1 MARSRARTAATVIGL
16 ITAATAGVLA
26 VQEARRRQL
35 AADAA
40 NGGGSPVSTT
50 SRNARSAAMA
60 GVGAKAGG
68 AYALHRAK
76 RAFAS
81 AERQAE
87 LDTAFEL
94 KTAESITE
102 ALGNMKGAMM
112 KLGQMAS
119 YLDQGMPEH
128 VRTALAELQSN
139 APPMSPELAAQVV
152 IEELG
157 LPPEHAYAEW
167 DPRPIASASIGQ
179 VHRAITHDGRAV
191 AVKVQYPGVGDAIRA
206 DLDNAGLLFGAIGM
220 LFPGLEPEPLVA
232 ELRTRLVE
240 ELDYRIE
247 ADNQRLFA
255 DFYRGHPFIHVP
267 EVVDEL
273 STERVLTT
281 ELAEGVRFEEAERWS
296 QEERDL
302 AAESIFRFVFG
313 SLYRLHAFNGDPHPG
328 NYLFRPG
335 GQVTFLD
342 FGLVKRFTPDEIRIL
357 ERMITA
363 MVLHRDIAEYRRV
376 IEEIGMLRAGTS
388 FTDDEVEDYFGH
400 FYDFVL
406 RDEVATITPEYA
418 SETVRRFFD
427 TSGPYGPIMKSANVP
442 PTFVIVQRINLGLY
456 AIFGQLRATANWR
469 RMSEELWPFVA
480 GPPSTALG
488 HQAAAWMAAHPGR

>member
-1 MARSRARTAATVIGL
+1 MARSRVRTAATVLGIV
-16 ITAATAGVLA
+16 TAAAAGALA
-26 VQEARRRQL
+26 VKEAHRRATTRL
-35 AADAA
+35 YPGAA
-40 NGGGSPVSTT
+40 PVSST

-68 AYALHRAK
+68 AYAVHRAK

-81 AERQAE
+81 AERQVE

-94 KTAESITE
+94 KTAESITQ

-119 YLDQGMPEH
+119 YLDQGLPEH

-139 APPMSPELAAQVV
+139 APPMSAELSGQV
-152 IEELG
+152 ITEELG
-157 LPPEHAYAEW
+157 DAPERVFAEW
-167 DPRPIASASIGQ
+167 DPVPIAAASIGQ
-179 VHRAITHDGRAV
+179 VHRAITQDGRAV
-191 AVKVQYPGVGDAIRA
+191 AVKVQYPGVGEAIRA

-232 ELRTRLVE
+232 ELRERLVE
-240 ELDYRIE
+240 ELDYQLE

-267 EVVDEL
+267 EVLDDL
-273 STERVLTT
+273 STSRVLTT
-281 ELAEGVRFEEAERWS
+281 ELAEGVRFEVAETWS

-342 FGLVKRFTPDEIRIL
+342 FGLVKRFTHDEVAVL

-363 MVLHRDIAEYRRV
+363 MVLHGDIPEYRRT
-376 IEEIGMLRAGTS
+376 IEEIGMLKPGAP

-406 RDEVATITPEYA
+406 RDEVATITSDYA

-427 TSGPYGPIMKSANVP
+427 AGGPYGPIMKAANVP
-442 PTFVIVQRINLGLY
+442 PSFVIIQRINLGLY

-469 RMSEELWPFVA
+469 RISEELWPFVG
-480 GPPSTALG
+480 GPPSTELG
-488 HQAAAWMAAHPGR
+488 RRAAAWMAGHPG